1 MEFLFAWAT
10 PGSMPPGAR
19 HHYIRVHACKSLAVY
34 EQIPRRT
41 PQNKH
46 SAMLKEQTLTSCLSR
61 DPTYGPG
68 LWT

>member
-1 MEFLFAWAT
+1 MEFLFAWAST
-10 PGSMPPGAR
+10 PGHAPGAR
-19 HHYIRVHACKSLAVY
+19 YLIIRDHACNSPAGY
-34 EQIPRRT
+34 EQNASRT
-41 PQNKH
+41 SQNKH